1 MVQGLRDK
9 LRKTVLTT
17 VNESI
22 KLLKNEDV
30 SSVSRLQ
37 VAVSFLGKLE
47 KFITSDT
54 REPRDAEKIAE
65 DKARID
71 PFSDIGG
78 QVSEPVKNYF
88 LEKDLA
94 ELKQGHNGA
103 T

>member
-30 SSVSRLQ
+30 SPVSRLQ

-54 REPRDAEKIAE
+54 REPRDAEK
-65 DKARID
+65 KATDMARSD
-71 PFSDIGG
+71 PFSGITGEE
-78 QVSEPVKNYF
+78 SKPRKNFF
-88 LEKDLA
+88 LEKHLA
-94 ELKQGHNGA
+94 ELRQARKDG
-103 T
+103 

>member
-54 REPRDAEKIAE
+54 REPRDAEKKAA
-65 DKARID
+65 DMARID
-71 PFSDIGG
+71 PFSGITGEE
-78 QVSEPVKNYF
+78 SKPRKNFF
-88 LEKDLA
+88 LEKHLA
-94 ELKQGHNGA
+94 ELRQARKDG
-103 T
+103 